1 MAAHKP
7 KKAHVVVEGHRP
19 GVYRTYNEVL
29 QQIQGYFGKVN
40 WGCDS
45 VREAEMDFKAIC
57 DWRALS
63 SENASKKLTLKEAKA
78 IVGKI

>member
-19 GVYRTYNEVL
+19 GVYGDYSKVL
-29 QQIQGYFGKVN
+29 EQITKYDGKVN
-40 WGCDS
+40 WGCNS